1 MDRLPFG
8 VDRLDAIVDGG
19 APAGSVVLL
28 SGEAGAGAREF
39 MYTAAVMN
47 GLART
52 DDDAGLFDLHYGDLH
67 PDTRLPEAVH
77 YVSFTTESDQ
87 LHSEIG
93 MTMDDDI
100 ARRGLEAVTF
110 HSLSRQ
116 FFHVSPVPRNW
127 YAEETPDIK
136 NLRKRHEDREA
147 LLSALGEKL
156 SEHAPGNLVVI
167 DSLSD
172 LVGTLGGNVSW
183 SDVSYLVKGLQRA
196 AHRWNGL
203 ILLHLTHETLSP
215 TRHGQLVDACSG
227 TMRFRWETGGSERAR
242 TLVVKQFRGVLS
254 QIEDDDI
261 VQFEA
266 ELGEAGFDISDVR
279 KIR

>member
-8 VDRLDAIVDGG
+8 VKRLDEMIDGG

-52 DDDAGLFDLHYGDLH
+52 DEDLFDLHYGTIH
-67 PDTRLPEAVH
+67 ESTRLPDEVH
-77 YVSFTTESDQ
+77 YITFTSDRTQ
-87 LHSEIG
+87 LHAEIETVMG
-93 MTMDDDI
+93 EDI
-100 ARRGLEAVTF
+100 AATGLDPVNF
-110 HSLSRQ
+110 CSLSRQ

-136 NLRKRHEDREA
+136 NLRKRHEEREG
-147 LLSALGEKL
+147 LLSALGTAL
-156 SEHAPGNLVVI
+156 SERAPGNLVII

-172 LVGTLGGNVSW
+172 LVATLGENLEW
-183 SDVSYLVKGLQRA
+183 SDVAYVVKGLQKA
-196 AHRWNGL
+196 AHEWNAV
-203 ILLHLTHETLSP
+203 ILLHANRETLSP
-215 TRHGQLVDACSG
+215 TRHGQLVDACTG
-227 TMRFRWETGGSERAR
+227 TLQFSWESGGSTRDR
-242 TLVVKQFRGVLS
+242 TLVIKQFRGVLS
-254 QIEDDDI
+254 KIEDEDI
-261 VQFEA
+261 VQFET
-266 ELGEAGFDISDVR
+266 ELGDAGFDISDVR